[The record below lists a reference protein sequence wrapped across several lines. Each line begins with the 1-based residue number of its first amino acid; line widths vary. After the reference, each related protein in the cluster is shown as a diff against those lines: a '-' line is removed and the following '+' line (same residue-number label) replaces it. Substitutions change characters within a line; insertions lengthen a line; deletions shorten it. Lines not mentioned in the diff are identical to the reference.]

1 MEKKE
6 TTKREGTVYEI
17 GYLIVPTVSP
27 DHLTKEVETIK
38 AVLAQNGASV
48 ISEDAPKLRNIYY
61 KMLKVV
67 GPIRHK
73 FDTAHFGWIKFE
85 AKADA
90 AQAIDKALKGNEKV
104 LRFLMIKTVAENTL
118 YGARILGEKLE
129 GASDKPADA
138 AAPKAAAP
146 VKPAS
151 QEELD
156 KSIDKL
162 VIE

>member
-1 MEKKE
+1 MDKKE
-6 TTKREGTVYEI
+6 TTKREGTVYEV

-27 DHLTKEVETIK
+27 DHIGKEVEAIK

-48 ISEDAPKLRNIYY
+48 ISEDAPKLRTLYY

-67 GPIRHK
+67 GPVRHK

-85 AKADA
+85 AKAESA
-90 AQAIDKALKGNEKV
+90 KEIDKAFKSNEKV
-104 LRFLMIKTVAENTL
+104 LRFLLIKTVEENTL
-118 YGARILGEKLE
+118 YGARILGEKVAGTPE
-129 GASDKPADA
+129 KSDVAASPVE
-138 AAPKAAAP
+138 KAANP
-146 VKPAS
+146 
-151 QEELD
+151 EDLD

>member
-1 MEKKE
+1 MDKKE

-27 DHLTKEVETIK
+27 DHIVKEVEAIK

-48 ISEDAPKLRNIYY
+48 ISEESPKLQTLYY

-67 GPIRHK
+67 GPVRHK

-85 AKADA
+85 AKAEKVME
-90 AQAIDKALKGNEKV
+90 IDKAMKINEKV
-104 LRFLMIKTVAENTL
+104 LRFLLIKTVEENTL

-129 GASDKPADA
+129 ASSDNSPATA
-138 AAPKAAAP
+138 HPAEKAP
-146 VKPAS
+146 VS
-151 QEELD
+151 QEEID

-162 VIE
+162 VIS